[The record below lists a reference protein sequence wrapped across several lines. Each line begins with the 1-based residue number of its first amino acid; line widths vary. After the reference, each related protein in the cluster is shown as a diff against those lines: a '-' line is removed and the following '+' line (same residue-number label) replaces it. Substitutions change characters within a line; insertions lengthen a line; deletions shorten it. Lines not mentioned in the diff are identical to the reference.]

1 MHLIFDTETT
11 GLPRDFKAPITDTSN
26 WPRVVQIAWQL
37 HDEMG
42 NLMDQ
47 RDFLIRPD
55 GFNIPYDAEKIH
67 GISTELASLYGD
79 SLSDVLTIFQS
90 VLAKAQ
96 FVVGQNLNFDLNVL
110 GCEFI
115 RLGMD
120 SPLTKYP
127 VLDTCTEKTA
137 EMCKLTGGKSGRYK
151 LPTLTELHGHLFG
164 SPFNEAHN
172 ATADVEATT
181 RCFLELLRRGHYS
194 AEELKQSPEYLRL
207 ISAHLTYLNP

>member
-1 MHLIFDTETT
+1 MYLIFDTETT
-11 GLPRDFKAPITDTSN
+11 GLPRSFTAPITDTAN

-42 NLMDQ
+42 NLVDQ

-67 GISTELASLYGD
+67 GISTDLASLYGD
-79 SLSDVLTIFQS
+79 SLSDVLTIFQT

-110 GCEFI
+110 GCEFV
-115 RLGMD
+115 RLGLD

-137 EMCKLTGGKSGRYK
+137 ELCKLSGGRSGKFK
-151 LPTLTELHGHLFG
+151 LPTLTE
-164 SPFNEAHN
+164 
-172 ATADVEATT
+172 
-181 RCFLELLRRGHYS
+181 
-194 AEELKQSPEYLRL
+194 
-207 ISAHLTYLNP
+207 